1 MKMARLFS
9 NSEYIGVVLAY
20 DEACASVSRPH
31 GISVRL
37 LLVGGA
43 CCMKDFVYSILID
56 TIEVLNEQVGN
67 AATIIRNN
75 RGMLERVE
83 ESPHPRPHSCN

>member
-20 DEACASVSRPH
+20 DEACASAPRAH

-37 LLVGGA
+37 LLVGG
-43 CCMKDFVYSILID
+43 VH
-56 TIEVLNEQVGN
+56 
-67 AATIIRNN
+67 AA
-75 RGMLERVE
+75 
-83 ESPHPRPHSCN
+83 